1 MNKKI
6 CALAAIGLLMTACS
20 PKEEQKT
27 EKNTTAATS
36 NVADTC
42 RNPGLQST
50 LQDDLQQAI
59 LAETRRLA
67 DPNWVDVD
75 KIATAGSQLKLVLNS
90 IQEKDNQCR
99 GKLSILIPQ
108 NISQLA
114 HENAPLFEMKN
125 YDTVI
130 EDNMG
135 DVNFQFNGSTLSFP
149 LSYTFKN
156 GELNY
161 DDESLPTS
169 ARALAIA
176 LLPYGVKDTLNVNGK
191 TISRE
196 TALQIIQGGGSLA
209 TAKPAKQ
216 PNSEP
221 AAASTSS
228 PTDDSSIP
236 TATPNTSVT
245 PSTPAVTE
253 SPEQKALRQAR
264 AAENAARIAEQKAAE
279 RAAKAKAAREAA
291 EVAKLQTNNTN
302 TTKPAKTT
310 TADTT
315 KTPTEK
321 PKNTTKNETK
331 PKQEIDFVARSK
343 QQNAKTDTKTEVKP
357 SVNDDELDSIRKA
370 HKKADD
376 EIKSSWRNISPEIRK
391 DLVEE
396 QKAWEKQRNQRCR
409 QAANAASNDT
419 EASKLYMQCDT
430 RMTKERV
437 KNLQGYSIS
446 Q

>member
-176 LLPYGVKDTLNVNGK
+176 LLP
-191 TISRE
+191 
-196 TALQIIQGGGSLA
+196 
-209 TAKPAKQ
+209 
-216 PNSEP
+216 
-221 AAASTSS
+221 
-228 PTDDSSIP
+228 
-236 TATPNTSVT
+236 
-245 PSTPAVTE
+245 
-253 SPEQKALRQAR
+253 
-264 AAENAARIAEQKAAE
+264 
-279 RAAKAKAAREAA
+279 
-291 EVAKLQTNNTN
+291 
-302 TTKPAKTT
+302 
-310 TADTT
+310 
-315 KTPTEK
+315 
-321 PKNTTKNETK
+321 
-331 PKQEIDFVARSK
+331 
-343 QQNAKTDTKTEVKP
+343 
-357 SVNDDELDSIRKA
+357 
-370 HKKADD
+370 
-376 EIKSSWRNISPEIRK
+376 
-391 DLVEE
+391 
-396 QKAWEKQRNQRCR
+396 
-409 QAANAASNDT
+409 
-419 EASKLYMQCDT
+419 
-430 RMTKERV
+430 
-437 KNLQGYSIS
+437 
-446 Q
+446 

>member
-27 EKNTTAATS
+27 EKNTTAATTS

-228 PTDDSSIP
+228 PTDDSSTP

-245 PSTPAVTE
+245 LSTPAVTE

-264 AAENAARIAEQKAAE
+264 ATENAARIAEQKAAE

-291 EVAKLQTNNTN
+291 EAAKLQTNNTN

-310 TADTT
+310 TAD
-315 KTPTEK
+315 
-321 PKNTTKNETK
+321 TTKNETK

-437 KNLQGYSIS
+437 KNLQGYSIP
-446 Q
+446 

>member
-1 MNKKI
+1 
-6 CALAAIGLLMTACS
+6 MTACS

-228 PTDDSSIP
+228 PTDDSSTP

-245 PSTPAVTE
+245 LSTPAVTE

-264 AAENAARIAEQKAAE
+264 ATENAARIAEQKAAE

-291 EVAKLQTNNTN
+291 EAAKLQPTTQIPLNLLKPPLLIPQKTKQNQNKRLILLHVLNNKMQKPIQKLKSNQVSMMTN
-302 TTKPAKTT
+302 
-310 TADTT
+310 
-315 KTPTEK
+315 
-321 PKNTTKNETK
+321 
-331 PKQEIDFVARSK
+331 
-343 QQNAKTDTKTEVKP
+343 
-357 SVNDDELDSIRKA
+357 
-370 HKKADD
+370 
-376 EIKSSWRNISPEIRK
+376 
-391 DLVEE
+391 
-396 QKAWEKQRNQRCR
+396 
-409 QAANAASNDT
+409 
-419 EASKLYMQCDT
+419 
-430 RMTKERV
+430 
-437 KNLQGYSIS
+437 
-446 Q
+446 

>member
-216 PNSEP
+216 ANSEP

-228 PTDDSSIP
+228 PTDDSSTP

-253 SPEQKALRQAR
+253 SPEQKA
-264 AAENAARIAEQKAAE
+264 AE

-291 EVAKLQTNNTN
+291 EAAKLQTNNTN

-409 QAANAASNDT
+409 QAANAASSDT

>member
-42 RNPGLQST
+42 RNPGLQFT

-221 AAASTSS
+221 TAASTSS
-228 PTDDSSIP
+228 LTDDSPP
-236 TATPNTSVT
+236 TTTPNTSVT

-291 EVAKLQTNNTN
+291 EAAKLQTNNTN

-315 KTPTEK
+315 KTSAEK
-321 PKNTTKNETK
+321 PENTTKNETK

>member
-221 AAASTSS
+221 TAASTSS
-228 PTDDSSIP
+228 LTNDSSTP
-236 TATPNTSVT
+236 ATTPNTSVT
-245 PSTPAVTE
+245 LSTPAVTE

-291 EVAKLQTNNTN
+291 EAAKLQTNNTN

-437 KNLQGYSIS
+437 KNLQGYSIP